1 MHLGFQVK
9 SLDHDSG
16 IGGDWSLR
24 ISAQNKEVD
33 QTRSKEIS
41 FLFYIV
47 DEAGPGFS
55 PKDSLGW
62 ELLVEEFGSNSK
74 RVLTGNHSYIGQWQ
88 LGLHS
93 TQMRNLDV
101 RKFGSP
107 LTSYHNITEEVQSLI
122 FEHLSQQYHSQ
133 GVRNLSE
140 LVVALPDPPLWM
152 ESAMEHPNFAVIQ
165 ITGTL
170 PFEVE
175 FVFLTG
181 EAQTN
186 RFSSLMG
193 ESFTKKLKSKTQE
206 FDVEFDQ
213 KFGDQEITEE
223 VQEAKKKILSNVL
236 GGIGYFYGS
245 SKVKLP
251 VEGQTE
257 GVGFA
262 IKDHFET
269 ALLTATPS
277 RSFFPRGF
285 LWDEGFHQVHS

>member
-1 MHLGFQVK
+1 
-9 SLDHDSG
+9 
-16 IGGDWSLR
+16 LR
-24 ISAQNKEVD
+24 ISARNKVE

-47 DEAGPGFS
+47 DEAGPGYS

-62 ELLVEEFGSNSK
+62 ELLNDDIRSSSK
-74 RVLTGNHSYIGQWQ
+74 RVLTGNHSYIGQWH

-93 TQMRNLDV
+93 TQMKNLDV

-107 LTSYHNITEEVQSLI
+107 LTSYHNITDEVNSLI
-122 FEHLSQQYHSQ
+122 YEHLLEQHHSQ
-133 GVRNLSE
+133 GVKNLSE
-140 LVVALPDPPLWM
+140 LVVALPDPPMWM
-152 ESAMEHPNFAVIQ
+152 ESSMEHPNFAIIQ

-181 EAQTN
+181 AAQTN
-186 RFSSLMG
+186 PDRFSSLMG
-193 ESFTKKLKSKTQE
+193 ESFTKAVKSKTRE

-213 KFGDQEITEE
+213 KFGDPETSEE
-223 VQEAKKKILSNVL
+223 VKEAKKKILSTVL

-251 VEGQTE
+251 VEGQTRE
-257 GVGFA
+257 GNFK
-262 IKDHFET
+262 IEDHFET